1 MTKDQEQALSTLNPK
16 PIEQQLQDLE
26 GAILNGW
33 VNPIDG
39 ILAVKKFQ
47 SLLDKL
53 KKNINDSAIVELR
66 SYPQGFEG
74 QDGKVELR
82 NSASRWSFKHID
94 VWNEKKKEL
103 SAIEELAKAAHN
115 TGETIY
121 DSEGVEISPAI
132 KSGGGETVF
141 VTLKK

>member
-1 MTKDQEQALSTLNPK
+1 MTQEQEQALSTLNTK
-16 PIEQQLQDLE
+16 PIEAQLKDLE

-33 VNPIDG
+33 VSGIDG
-39 ILAVKKFQ
+39 ILAVKKFE
-47 SLLDKL
+47 SLLLNL

-66 SYPQGFEG
+66 SYPQGFDG

-94 VWNEKKKEL
+94 LWNEKKKEL
-103 SAIEELAKAAHN
+103 AAIEELAKAAHN

-121 DSEGVEISPAI
+121 NSEGVEIDPAI
-132 KSGGGETVF
+132 KSGGGESIF

>member
-1 MTKDQEQALSTLNPK
+1 MTQEHEQALSTLNPK
-16 PIEQQLQDLE
+16 PIETQLKDLE
-26 GAILNGW
+26 GAILGGW

-47 SLLDKL
+47 SLLDQL
-53 KKNINDSAIVELR
+53 KKNINDSAIIELR

-74 QDGKVELR
+74 QAGKVELR
-82 NSASRWSFKHID
+82 NSASRWSFKHIEA
-94 VWNEKKKEL
+94 WEAKKKEL
-103 SAIEELAKAAHN
+103 SAIEELAKVAHK

-121 DSEGVEISPAI
+121 DSEGVEIAPAI
-132 KSGGGETVF
+132 KSGGGESVF